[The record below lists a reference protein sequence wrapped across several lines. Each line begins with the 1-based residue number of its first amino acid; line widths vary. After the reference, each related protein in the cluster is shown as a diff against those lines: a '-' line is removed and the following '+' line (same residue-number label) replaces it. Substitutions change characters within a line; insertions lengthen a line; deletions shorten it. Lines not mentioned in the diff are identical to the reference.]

1 MPRRSFTAD
10 EIAAAKRMRGAN
22 ESWRAIGR
30 ALGCSDETIR
40 RQIDPTFDG
49 ASRSARI
56 WALQKDR
63 ERTERSTA
71 RKSDWYF

>member
-1 MPRRSFTAD
+1 MTARIFTEDELDLARSMQREKA
-10 EIAAAKRMRGAN
+10 
-22 ESWRAIGR
+22 SWRAIGR

-40 RQIDPTFDG
+40 RHIDPTFDG